1 MIAIIPYYRVICLS
15 SYTFIHKIEFVHVR
29 RTFPMMNEV
38 ILNCLA
44 ISLSISVSNLIVQYI
59 IEIYIR
65 KNTYVTLA
73 EYNLKMTYLESRGYM
88 V

>member
-1 MIAIIPYYRVICLS
+1 
-15 SYTFIHKIEFVHVR
+15 
-29 RTFPMMNEV
+29 MMNEV

>member
-1 MIAIIPYYRVICLS
+1 
-15 SYTFIHKIEFVHVR
+15 
-29 RTFPMMNEV
+29 MMNEI

-44 ISLSISVSNLIVQYI
+44 ISLSISVSNLIVQYV

-73 EYNLKMTYLESRGYM
+73 EYNLKMTHLESKGYM
-88 V
+88 VW

>member
-1 MIAIIPYYRVICLS
+1 
-15 SYTFIHKIEFVHVR
+15 
-29 RTFPMMNEV
+29 MMNEI

-44 ISLSISVSNLIVQYI
+44 ISLSISVSNLIVQYV

-73 EYNLKMTYLESRGYM
+73 EYNLKMTHLESKGYM